1 MKDEKYLELLAEKYP
16 TEQAVCREIINL
28 KAILGLPKGTEH
40 FMSDLH
46 GEYEAF
52 CHILNNCSGVIRE
65 KVDLLFEETL
75 SDIDREEICT
85 LIYYP
90 VEKLE
95 MMKKESRNNEEWYR
109 VILGELIEIARL
121 LSSKYTR
128 SKVRKAMPDEYAY
141 ILDELI
147 HVQKDEDDNQVAYH
161 QNIIDTLLELDSA
174 DAFIEVLAALIKRLA
189 VDHLHIVGDI
199 FDRGPCADRIMDLL
213 MNYHSLDIE
222 WGNHD
227 ILWMGA
233 AAGSEACIA
242 TVIRNNLKYH
252 NIRILE
258 NSYGIS
264 LRDLTL
270 FAEKLYP
277 DTEPMEA
284 ALKAISVLLF
294 KLEGQVI
301 LRNPDY
307 QMTDKL
313 LLHQVNVQNHTV
325 CIAGTDYEICEETF
339 PTVSFDPSNP
349 EVSYELTAEE
359 KQVMEG
365 LRMAFVGSV
374 RLRQHMDFLYQK
386 GSMDRIFNGNLL
398 FHGCVPLDES
408 GNLEGVVFHQKR
420 YRGRDY
426 LDYAERI
433 ARRAWSKDA
442 TQKELDFMWYL
453 WCGRKSPLSGRNIK
467 TFERTYVKDEST
479 WHEASNPYYQYYE
492 QEKIC
497 NMILHEFNLYSDR
510 SHIINGHTPVRTSR
524 GEHPVRANGRLMVI
538 DGGFC
543 KSYHKTT
550 GIAGYTL
557 IFNSH
562 GIRIKSH
569 QPFQSVYAALTENK
583 DIESRSELVETE
595 RERLMVRNTDTGK
608 KILEDIKGLKML
620 LQAYREG
627 TME

>member
-1 MKDEKYLELLAEKYP
+1 M
-16 TEQAVCREIINL
+16 
-28 KAILGLPKGTEH
+28 
-40 FMSDLH
+40 
-46 GEYEAF
+46 
-52 CHILNNCSGVIRE
+52 NNCSGVIRE

-349 EVSYELTAEE
+349 EVSYELTVEE

-386 GSMDRIFNGNLL
+386 GSMYRIFNGNLL